1 MEIYGL
7 GIVAFCMYVGSF
19 IGYFIGEA
27 LGISGNVGGVG
38 FAMLILILL
47 SNYVEEKKGG
57 WSEKTQNGIYLL
69 SALYIPIVIA
79 MAGIQNVV
87 AAFTGG
93 AIAFVAG
100 AVATI
105 GSMFLVPLIGKLGSK
120 EFEK

>member
-7 GIVAFCMYVGSF
+7 GIVAFCMYIGSF

-38 FAMLILILL
+38 FAMLLLILL
-47 SNYVEEKKGG
+47 SNYVDKKRGG
-57 WSEKTQNGIYLL
+57 WSERTKNGIYLL
-69 SALYIPIVIA
+69 SALYIPIVVA

-87 AAFTGG
+87 AAFSGG

-100 AVATI
+100 GVATI
-105 GSMFLVPLIGKLGSK
+105 GSMFLVPVIGKLGSK
-120 EFEK
+120 KLEE

>member
-7 GIVAFCMYVGSF
+7 GIVAFCMYIGSF

-38 FAMLILILL
+38 FAMLILILV
-47 SNYVEEKKGG
+47 SNYVDEKKGG
-57 WSEKTQNGIYLL
+57 WSEKTKNGIYLL

-93 AIAFVAG
+93 SVALIAG
-100 AVATI
+100 GVATI
-105 GSMFLVPLIGKLGSK
+105 GSMFLVPLIGKLGSDNNK
-120 EFEK
+120 K